1 MSRRIYRILTAVAL
15 LCIVSVLRAQTE
27 PTTSVSLP
35 PGPLKVTVKA
45 VKGIVQ
51 FRANADAKWEKAT
64 EGTELSEGAELR
76 TGPRSAVQFSIGDD
90 QLVTLDRLGTIQILR
105 ASFESGKVFTDLGM
119 KYGRTRYDIE
129 SAAREHDAK
138 VRSPSSVLAVRGTKF
153 IAQDEAPF
161 PARAVSLSGRV
172 MFRDAH
178 KLVAVGSKGGAK
190 AKVDTESDTPAATAL
205 KSTNAL
211 PNGKFAGVSNEEALR
226 NLQSAV
232 GGFQNL
238 GVASLIDQARLQ
250 NFTVIAVIV
259 KEQLFFG
266 LNWTGSPG
274 SDVALQLISPKGEI
288 VDKAH
293 PVIPGF
299 AIYQDAPPAGKTG
312 AGGTKAVTW
321 TSIFPAGKY
330 TINVKLLTPNLPANA
345 TVDAI
350 KDPTGQANDFTVL
363 GPNGGP
369 FKFNLTKANPTG
381 TATVDAQPAPTPPP
395 AGALKVRAS
404 ASTRKP
410 R

>member
-1 MSRRIYRILTAVAL
+1 MFRFTRIATVLASLMLCAAL
-15 LCIVSVLRAQTE
+15 WAQTE
-27 PTTSVSLP
+27 PSTSVSLP
-35 PGPLKVTVKA
+35 PGLLKVTVKS

-51 FRANADAKWEKAT
+51 FRTSADAKWEKAT

-76 TGPRSAVQFSIGDD
+76 TGPRSTVQFSIGDD
-90 QLVTLDRLGTIQILR
+90 QIVTLDRLGTIQILR

-138 VRSPSSVLAVRGTKF
+138 VRSPSSVLAVRGTHF
-153 IAQDEAPF
+153 ISQDEAPF
-161 PARAVSLSGRV
+161 PARAVSLEGRV

-178 KLVAVGSKGGAK
+178 KVVAVGSKGGSR
-190 AKVDTESDTPAATAL
+190 AKVDTESDSPAATAL
-205 KSTNAL
+205 KSTNNL
-211 PNGKFAGVSNEEALR
+211 PNGKFAGISNEEALR

-266 LNWTGSPG
+266 LNWTGLPG
-274 SDVALQLISPKGEI
+274 SDIALQIISPKGEI

-299 AIYQDAPPAGKTG
+299 AIYQDAPPADKTG
-312 AGGTKAVTW
+312 NGGTKAVTW

-404 ASTRKP
+404 VSARKP
-410 R
+410 K

>member
-1 MSRRIYRILTAVAL
+1 
-15 LCIVSVLRAQTE
+15 
-27 PTTSVSLP
+27 
-35 PGPLKVTVKA
+35 

-51 FRANADAKWEKAT
+51 FRANADAKWEKTT

-161 PARAVSLSGRV
+161 PARAISLSGRV

-205 KSTNAL
+205 KTTNNL
-211 PNGKFAGVSNEEALR
+211 PNGKFAGTSNEEALR

-250 NFTVIAVIV
+250 NFTVIAVII
-259 KEQLFFG
+259 KEQLQMQMS
-266 LNWTGSPG
+266 WEGSLG
-274 SDVALQLISPKGEI
+274 SQVALAVIAPDGI
-288 VDKAH
+288 YDKAH
-293 PVIPGF
+293 PTPPSGSPGVGRL
-299 AIYQDAPPAGKTG
+299 ADYQQHGPATLDPVTKKI
-312 AGGTKAVTW
+312 GGTESVIYP
-321 TSIFPAGKY
+321 SIFPAGKY
-330 TINVKLLTPNLPANA
+330 TITATLLSQGTTKQPVVVNDLSA
-345 TVDAI
+345 V
-350 KDPTGQANDFTVL
+350 KDPTGQANDFFVYIKE
-363 GPNGGP
+363 GGIV
-369 FKFNLTKANPTG
+369 LTKAKPSVTRQF
-381 TATVDAQPAPTPPP
+381 TATPKDQSPPLQSQKIATTSKP
-395 AGALKVRAS
+395 GANRRS
-404 ASTRKP
+404 SP
-410 R
+410 

>member
-1 MSRRIYRILTAVAL
+1 
-15 LCIVSVLRAQTE
+15 
-27 PTTSVSLP
+27 
-35 PGPLKVTVKA
+35 
-45 VKGIVQ
+45 
-51 FRANADAKWEKAT
+51 
-64 EGTELSEGAELR
+64 
-76 TGPRSAVQFSIGDD
+76 
-90 QLVTLDRLGTIQILR
+90 
-105 ASFESGKVFTDLGM
+105 
-119 KYGRTRYDIE
+119 
-129 SAAREHDAK
+129 
-138 VRSPSSVLAVRGTKF
+138 VLAVRGTHF
-153 IAQDEAPF
+153 ISQDEAPF
-161 PARAVSLSGRV
+161 PARAVSLEGRV

-178 KLVAVGSKGGAK
+178 KVVAVGSKGGSR
-190 AKVDTESDTPAATAL
+190 AKVDTESDSPAATAL
-205 KSTNAL
+205 KSTNNL
-211 PNGKFAGVSNEEALR
+211 PNGKFAGISNEEALR

-266 LNWTGSPG
+266 LNWTGLPG
-274 SDVALQLISPKGEI
+274 SDIALQIISPKGEI

-299 AIYQDAPPAGKTG
+299 AIYQDAPPADKTG
-312 AGGTKAVTW
+312 NGGTKAVTW

-404 ASTRKP
+404 VSARKP
-410 R
+410 K